1 MEITETREENTII
14 LSVEGRVDTVGA
26 PQLQKAILLAFQ
38 KCGTVAL
45 DLEKTQ
51 YVSSAGLRA
60 FLLGQKTAASKGGF
74 MKLLHVNQVVQDILD
89 VTGFSDILTIDSADV
104 PERGRT

>member
-1 MEITETREENTII
+1 MEITEVRNENTMI
-14 LSVEGRVDTVGA
+14 LSVEGRVDTVTA

-38 KCGTVAL
+38 KCGTVVL

-74 MKLLHVNQVVQDILD
+74 MKLTHVNQVVQEILD
-89 VTGFSDILTIDSADV
+89 VTGFSGILTIERVNA
-104 PERGRT
+104 PE